1 MREINPSRF
10 AAKDAAPGKTRAEV
24 RAEVVKAHSTHDAGD
39 TVEPTTGLT
48 MREINPA
55 RFAKSAS

>member
-1 MREINPSRF
+1 
-10 AAKDAAPGKTRAEV
+10 V

-55 RFAKSAS
+55 RYAKSAS